1 MRRRRVGRQRM
12 RLGGGHGKARWL
24 KGLAVVAAAG
34 VASFFLVWH
43 ADLAPKREGTPNDI
57 IASRFPA
64 EWGAKVPLSVAAFA
78 LANAKKPEILANTS
92 ALDWLSSPLV
102 FDQARLGLASLPP
115 YMTPNPRL
123 PAGADVVIP
132 RPRPDQEATLFTEGQ
147 IASIKERLRLS
158 PDQEKM
164 WPAVEAALRAI
175 AWRGSSE
182 KLSHKTATLDP
193 KSLEKMTTVL
203 GPFLKKLR
211 ADQKDEL
218 RTIAHVMGLEQ
229 LASQL

>member
-1 MRRRRVGRQRM
+1 M

>member
-1 MRRRRVGRQRM
+1 VGRQRM

-24 KGLAVVAAAG
+24 TGLAVVAAAG

-43 ADLAPKREGTPNDI
+43 ADSARKPEGTPNDI
-57 IASRFPA
+57 IASRFPT
-64 EWGAKVPLSVAAFA
+64 EWGAMVPLSAAAFA

-92 ALDWLSSPLV
+92 ALDWLSPPLV

-115 YMTPNPRL
+115 YTTPNPRL
-123 PAGADVVIP
+123 PAGADVAIP
-132 RPRPDQEATLFTEGQ
+132 RPRPEQEPTLFTDGQ

-158 PDQEKM
+158 PDQEEM

-175 AWRGSSE
+175 AWRGSPE
-182 KLSHKTATLDP
+182 KLNHKTATLDP
-193 KSLEKMTTVL
+193 KSLKKMTTVL